1 MSVLIETTLGT
12 MVVDLFVKERPNT
25 CKNFLKLCKI
35 KYYNFNQFFTIE
47 QNYIAQSGDP
57 SNSGRGG
64 ESIYGIL
71 YGDQARYFEK
81 ESIPKLKHT
90 RKGLL
95 SMVNNGSNMLGSQ
108 FFVTLDDNL
117 DYLDDMHCIFG
128 QVTEGLEVVQK
139 LNEELVDSQNQ
150 PYRDIRI
157 CHTILLHDPFDDPLR
172 LPIPARSPSPP
183 ISMIKNNTKI
193 AVDESVEDEELD
205 TEESRRRLEE
215 KDMRAQAQI
224 LEMVGDLHHADERPP
239 DNVLFVCKLNPVT
252 ADEDLEIIFSRFG
265 QINCCEVIK
274 DKRTQASLQYA
285 FIEFDKPE
293 YCEAAFLKMDNVL
306 IDDRRIHVDFSQS
319 VAKNFQW
326 NKGGKQAAEPAK
338 KWKTESRSSH
348 PPQSLPNT
356 LAETC
361 QSRDVNRGNKEV
373 DPQCRESK
381 GADPQCLG
389 SKEVDRHYL
398 DERRNAGA
406 HLLPPLLHLKNG
418 TKSASTRAKT
428 HDIAP
433 EADLPP
439 AKRLRNTSA
448 IINFVLIY
456 C

>member
-1 MSVLIETTLGT
+1 

-117 DYLDDMHCIFG
+117 DYLDDMHCIFAKS
-128 QVTEGLEVVQK
+128 LK
-139 LNEELVDSQNQ
+139 

-172 LPIPARSPSPP
+172 LPIPARSPSRPL
-183 ISMIKNNTKI
+183 NNTKI

-205 TEESRRRLEE
+205 TEENG
-215 KDMRAQAQI
+215 
-224 LEMVGDLHHADERPP
+224 GDLHHADERPP

-348 PPQSLPNT
+348 PPQSLP
-356 LAETC
+356 
-361 QSRDVNRGNKEV
+361 KY
-373 DPQCRESK
+373 P
-381 GADPQCLG
+381 
-389 SKEVDRHYL
+389 
-398 DERRNAGA
+398 RRNVPEQRREPRKQRSRSPVPRKQRSRSPVPRKQRSRSP
-406 HLLPPLLHLKNG
+406 LPRREK
-418 TKSASTRAKT
+418 KRRSSSSSASPSPQKRHKERKHKSKDTRHRSRSRSPASKKAKK
-428 HDIAP
+428 H
-433 EADLPP
+433 
-439 AKRLRNTSA
+439 SA